1 MRTPTRR
8 PDGCPP
14 PLVRP
19 QVEEARKLI
28 AQFGSPLYVYDTQ
41 IIEAAFR
48 RFVAAFP
55 YEPSRCHYAIVCNK
69 NPYIVR
75 RLQELGA
82 GVHANTPGDAFCA
95 LAAGVAP
102 GDIVYSGTNLTAED
116 LSYLLSAGVDLNL
129 DSIDQLKD
137 VAATGRDPAVGLR
150 LLVDEPTRGGRI
162 GVAADELP
170 AAVALAAS
178 AGLRL
183 VGLHMYAG
191 TNARRAE
198 RFLEC
203 LDRVLD
209 ACDAL
214 PDLEYLDLGG
224 GFGVP
229 YIPTQQPLALE
240 RLGRTV
246 AARMTELSERRG
258 RPIRLVL
265 EPGRF
270 LVAEAGTLLVTVVSV
285 KERGGRRFVGVD
297 STVGNIVV
305 PSVYHPFHRIEK
317 LGPPEVALA
326 TPTDVCGNT
335 THSRDFLGRDVR
347 LPPLAPGDVL
357 ALRSVGA
364 YAYAMSS
371 HFLNRPRPAEVVLDG
386 SDVHL
391 TTRREGLV
399 DLLANAV
406 EGGSASP

>member
-1 MRTPTRR
+1 MRTPARR
-8 PDGCPP
+8 ADASRPP
-14 PLVRP
+14 PVRP
-19 QVEEARKLI
+19 HGEEAQELLAR
-28 AQFGSPLYVYDTQ
+28 FGSPLYVYDMRVV
-41 IIEAAFR
+41 EAAFR

-75 RLQELGA
+75 RLHELGA

-95 LAAGVAP
+95 LAAGVGP

-116 LSYLLSAGVDLNL
+116 LTYLLDAGIGLNL
-129 DSIDQLKD
+129 DSMDQLED

-150 LLVDEPTRGGRI
+150 LLVDEPERGSRI

-170 AAVALAAS
+170 GAVALAAS

-183 VGLHMYAG
+183 LGLHMYAG

-198 RFLEC
+198 RFLDC
-203 LDRVLD
+203 LDRLLE
-209 ACDAL
+209 AAAAL
-214 PDLEYLDLGG
+214 PDLEYIDLGG

-229 YIPTQQPLALE
+229 YVPTQEPLALE
-240 RLGRTV
+240 RLGRAVT
-246 AARMTELSERRG
+246 ARMDEMSERRG

-270 LVAEAGTLLVTVVSV
+270 VVAEAGTLLVTVVSV
-285 KERGGRRFVGVD
+285 KERGGRRYVGVD

-317 LGPPEVALA
+317 VGPPEAALA

-335 THSRDFLGRDVR
+335 THSRDFLGRDLR
-347 LPPLAPGDVL
+347 LPRLRPGDVL
-357 ALRSVGA
+357 ALRDVGA
-364 YAYAMSS
+364 YGYAMSS

-386 SDVHL
+386 ADVHL
-391 TTRREGLV
+391 TTRREDLA
-399 DLLANAV
+399 DLLANVV
-406 EGGSASP
+406 ERGTAAP